1 MEETRYTRKY
11 GGKLNLTLCDPYE
24 LCEKRKRIH
33 RDYLAHLFR
42 FYFVGRLIKRG
53 MRILDVGAGTGALAE
68 TLYRNM
74 LKPEHYLAVDIKP
87 SHIQKLIDLISKVNF
102 DMSVIKADIRTER
115 FAAAYPEYFDVVCCF
130 EVIEHFESYWDKPE
144 YLTNVLEQ
152 MKYAVKPEGVILL
165 STPNYDAPML
175 IEERLIRFINNY
187 APFVIDGKWLLS
199 TVKSVVK
206 NSKFSGQEEQRNTAQ
221 MLVEKLHAKSG
232 KSSTV
237 VHQSTKRKSEKI
249 TKDGRKEILNIIRKT
264 VKNYVNIAKKPLPKC
279 GIISEE
285 NAVDAVLTIREF
297 LKYTTQMGDV
307 VKEGEDII
315 LKSFGQSLQSFVQ
328 TVTELYMQSKTISSR
343 ENQFLLDCGV
353 PVHKAKNHIYEY
365 TEEELE
371 TIFQKHALKVEKKF
385 GTFMS
390 LGRPKQAKQILSE
403 CEYEVYSKLY
413 EYYNSSILSV
423 MFAPL
428 HPSESRNI
436 LWVLRKR

>member
-1 MEETRYTRKY
+1 MMEETRYTRKY

-87 SHIQKLIDLISKVNF
+87 SHIQKLTDLISKVNF

-165 STPNYDAPML
+165 STPNYD
-175 IEERLIRFINNY
+175 
-187 APFVIDGKWLLS
+187 GK
-199 TVKSVVK
+199 
-206 NSKFSGQEEQRNTAQ
+206 
-221 MLVEKLHAKSG
+221 
-232 KSSTV
+232 
-237 VHQSTKRKSEKI
+237 
-249 TKDGRKEILNIIRKT
+249 
-264 VKNYVNIAKKPLPKC
+264 
-279 GIISEE
+279 
-285 NAVDAVLTIREF
+285 
-297 LKYTTQMGDV
+297 
-307 VKEGEDII
+307 
-315 LKSFGQSLQSFVQ
+315 
-328 TVTELYMQSKTISSR
+328 
-343 ENQFLLDCGV
+343 
-353 PVHKAKNHIYEY
+353 HKAKNHIYEY

>member
-1 MEETRYTRKY
+1 MEETRYTSKY
-11 GGKLNLTLCDPYE
+11 GGKLNLTLCDPFE

-53 MRILDVGAGTGALAE
+53 MKILDVGAGVGALAE

-74 LKPEHYLAVDIKP
+74 LKPEHYVAVEIKD
-87 SHIQKLIDLISKVNF
+87 SFVQKLQDLAAKVNF
-102 DMSVIKADIRTER
+102 RFDIIQADVRKSL
-115 FAAAYPEYFDVVCCF
+115 FATGFHEYFDVVCCF

-165 STPNYDAPML
+165 STPNY
-175 IEERLIRFINNY
+175 N
-187 APFVIDGKWLLS
+187 
-199 TVKSVVK
+199 
-206 NSKFSGQEEQRNTAQ
+206 
-221 MLVEKLHAKSG
+221 G
-232 KSSTV
+232 KS
-237 VHQSTKRKSEKI
+237 
-249 TKDGRKEILNIIRKT
+249 
-264 VKNYVNIAKKPLPKC
+264 
-279 GIISEE
+279 
-285 NAVDAVLTIREF
+285 
-297 LKYTTQMGDV
+297 
-307 VKEGEDII
+307 
-315 LKSFGQSLQSFVQ
+315 
-328 TVTELYMQSKTISSR
+328 
-343 ENQFLLDCGV
+343 
-353 PVHKAKNHIYEY
+353 KAKNHIYEY
-365 TEEELE
+365 TEKELD
-371 TIFQKHALKVEKKF
+371 TIFWEHALQVEKKF

-390 LGRPKQAKQILSE
+390 LGRPKQAKQILSK